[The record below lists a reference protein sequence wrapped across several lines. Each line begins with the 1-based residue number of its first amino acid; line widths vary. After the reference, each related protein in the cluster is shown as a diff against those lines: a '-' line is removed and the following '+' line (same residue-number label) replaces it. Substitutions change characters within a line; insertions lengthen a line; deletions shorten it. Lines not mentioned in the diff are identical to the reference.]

1 MNVKLVERAFQVNCL
16 CLKNNLNN
24 TFKIKFHLRID
35 FLDLLRFLRVCNEGR
50 ACELATKRLKT
61 SMIDDKNLIFKN

>member
-1 MNVKLVERAFQVNCL
+1 MLNWLNAHFKLNVYV
-16 CLKNNLNN
+16 LNN

-50 ACELATKRLKT
+50 AYELATKRLKT